1 MVIMTLTSKWK
12 TVIRR
17 CSITFVI
24 LAYYLWLA
32 MAILSFGHIDE
43 KESIP
48 TSERLISLE
57 YHQAIIDSIYRATDN
72 VINVALIGFPI
83 AVALIIVIFKK
94 VR

>member
-1 MVIMTLTSKWK
+1 MTLTSKWK

-17 CSITFVI
+17 CGIASVVI
-24 LAYYLWLA
+24 SYYLWLA
-32 MAILSFGHIDE
+32 MAILSFAHIDE

-48 TSERLISLE
+48 TAEKFISLE

-72 VINVALIGFPI
+72 VINVALIGFPVSVI
-83 AVALIIVIFKK
+83 LIIVIFKK